1 MIRSHRPP
9 HAASPL
15 GTPIPDTPHAVS
27 VSLPAWSDNVAYEE
41 NDPRVHSVLR
51 SGYPRFVYHDCI
63 KRLSAYCQ
71 SKFGSPAEAALVFPS
86 RRIAAECRQFVAAQA
101 AAASEKAASSPPSP
115 PPAIRIAELH
125 IMPTHNTYSPHS
137 TDPTLANTTSTT
149 IFAVL
154 FPTQLA
160 ALAKQFW
167 QHSGEGVST
176 RFADRCLRVLAANE
190 SSAAQFDNG
199 GLHYR
204 AKAYTLHAQEA
215 LVRGA
220 EIEATRSEHDLFVE
234 ERYGRNLGLA
244 DGERNAKVLIRK
256 RIAGVL
262 GDSEVLGTGSGG
274 NASSPS
280 APQSPEKEDGSP
292 APRGVAVSEADVYL
306 FPSGM
311 SAIYNTHRVV
321 RAIHPNRKSVQF
333 GFPYLDTLKIQ
344 EKFGPGC
351 HFLGFGSDEE
361 LDALERRAGGDDG
374 NSSNT
379 MNGHASE
386 PPDFFRENGGISAV
400 FCELPS
406 NPLLKTPD
414 LVRLRRMADKYGFLL
429 VVDETVGNFVN
440 VDAARWADVLV
451 SSLTKIF
458 SGDSNVMGGSA
469 VISPKS
475 PHYALLTRTFNG
487 LYEDT
492 LDSLDAVFLERNSR
506 TFIQRIHRIN
516 ATAHALTRMLA
527 AHPKVMTVH
536 HPSVT
541 DAARYAAHARR
552 NTSNTI
558 TTKSPTRTTTTTE
571 SATTLLPPHDDDVV
585 ISETTQNIGYGGL
598 LSIVL
603 HTDAAAERFYDALD
617 VAKGPSLGTNFTL
630 ACPYTILAHY
640 GEMEWAE
647 GFGVL
652 RRLVRVSVGLEDAEE
667 LVSVFERALEA
678 A

>member
-1 MIRSHRPP
+1 MTRSHRPP
-9 HAASPL
+9 EAAAPL

-27 VSLPAWSDNVAYEE
+27 VSLPAWRDNVAYEE
-41 NDPRVHSVLR
+41 GDPCLHAALR
-51 SGYPRFVYHDCI
+51 SGYPRFVYHNCV
-63 KRLSAYCQ
+63 KRLAVYCQ
-71 SKFGSPAEAALVFPS
+71 TKFGTPAEAALVFPS
-86 RRIAAECRQFVAAQA
+86 RRIAAECRQFITAQA
-101 AAASEKAASSPPSP
+101 AKALETTSQSPPP
-115 PPAIRIAELH
+115 PPPPPAPAIRIAELH
-125 IMPTHNTYSPHS
+125 ITPTHNPYSPHS
-137 TDPTLANTTSTT
+137 TDPTLTGRLSTT

-154 FPTQLA
+154 FPTHLA

-204 AKAYTLHAQEA
+204 AKAYTPRAQEA
-215 LVRGA
+215 MVRGA
-220 EIEATRSEHDLFVE
+220 EIEATRNEHDLFVE
-234 ERYGRNLGLA
+234 ERYGRNMGID
-244 DGERNAKVLIRK
+244 DGENAKTVIRK

-262 GDSEVLGTGSGG
+262 GDTEVLGSSASENLLPKSTQSLEVEGGQISG
-274 NASSPS
+274 A
-280 APQSPEKEDGSP
+280 
-292 APRGVAVSEADVYL
+292 APRGVAISESDVYL

-311 SAIYNTHRVV
+311 SAIYNAHRVV
-321 RAIHPNRKSVQF
+321 RAIHPTRKSVQF
-333 GFPYLDTLKIQ
+333 GFPYIDTLKIQ

-361 LDALERRAGGDDG
+361 LDALERFDKDNDDG
-374 NSSNT
+374 NNNT
-379 MNGHASE
+379 KIGDAMV
-386 PPDFFRENGGISAV
+386 PPFFRENGGISAV

-414 LVRLRRMADKYGFLL
+414 LARLRRMADKYGFLL

-469 VISPKS
+469 VISPSS
-475 PHYALLTRTFNG
+475 PHHALLTRTFRA

-492 LDSLDAVFLERNSR
+492 LDPLDAVFLERNSR

-516 ATAHALTRMLA
+516 ATAHTLARVLA
-527 AHPKVMTVH
+527 AHPKVLTVY

-541 DAARYAAHARR
+541 DSARYTAHARR
-552 NTSNTI
+552 NTDRKLSAI
-558 TTKSPTRTTTTTE
+558 KSTPSGRDNDE
-571 SATTLLPPHDDDVV
+571 
-585 ISETTQNIGYGGL
+585 EIGYGGL
-598 LSIVL
+598 LSVVL
-603 HTDAAAERFYDALD
+603 RSDAAAERFYDALD

-630 ACPYTILAHY
+630 ACPYTLLAHY

-652 RRLVRVSVGLEDAEE
+652 RRLVRVSVGLEDVDE
-667 LVSVFERALEA
+667 LVTVFKRALDDA
-678 A
+678 

>member
-9 HAASPL
+9 DAASPL

-27 VSLPAWSDNVAYEE
+27 VSLPAWRDNVAYEE
-41 NDPRVHSVLR
+41 GDPHLHAALR
-51 SGYPRFVYHDCI
+51 SGYPRFVYHDCV
-63 KRLSAYCQ
+63 KRLAAYCQ
-71 SKFGSPAEAALVFPS
+71 TKFATPAEAALVFPS
-86 RRIAAECRQFVAAQA
+86 RRIAAECRQFVTAHITA
-101 AAASEKAASSPPSP
+101 AATAATASETISQPLPTP
-115 PPAIRIAELH
+115 PPPQAPVIRIAELH
-125 IMPTHNTYSPHS
+125 ITPTHNPYSPQS
-137 TDPTLANTTSTT
+137 IDPTLAGSPSTT

-154 FPTQLA
+154 FPTHLA

-204 AKAYTLHAQEA
+204 AKAYTPRAQEA

-234 ERYGRNLGLA
+234 ERYGRNMGIA
-244 DGERNAKVLIRK
+244 DGENAKLVIRK

-262 GDSEVLGTGSGG
+262 GDTEVLG
-274 NASSPS
+274 SSAGENELPTS
-280 APQSPEKEDGSP
+280 PQSKYGHQVGGT
-292 APRGVAVSEADVYL
+292 APRGVAISESDVYL

-311 SAIYNTHRVV
+311 SAIYNAHRVV
-321 RAIHPNRKSVQF
+321 RAIHPTRKSVQF
-333 GFPYLDTLKIQ
+333 GFPYIDTLKIQ

-361 LDALERRAGGDDG
+361 LDALERYNKDNVDSNNNSESGD
-374 NSSNT
+374 
-379 MNGHASE
+379 ASV
-386 PPDFFRENGGISAV
+386 PPFFRENGGISAV

-414 LVRLRRMADKYGFLL
+414 LARLRRMADKYGFLL
-429 VVDETVGNFVN
+429 IVDETVGNFVN
-440 VDAARWADVLV
+440 VDAAQWADVLV

-469 VISPKS
+469 VISPSS
-475 PHYALLTRTFNG
+475 PHHALLTRTFRA

-492 LDSLDAVFLERNSR
+492 LDPLDAVFLERNSR

-516 ATAHALTRMLA
+516 ATAHSLARVLA
-527 AHPKVMTVH
+527 AHSKVLTVY

-541 DAARYAAHARR
+541 DTARYIAHARR
-552 NTSNTI
+552 NTNS
-558 TTKSPTRTTTTTE
+558 KSSSIK
-571 SATTLLPPHDDDVV
+571 SALSGGDDDD
-585 ISETTQNIGYGGL
+585 EQIGYGGL
-598 LSIVL
+598 LSVVL
-603 HTDAAAERFYDALD
+603 RSDAAAERFYDALD

-630 ACPYTILAHY
+630 ACPYTVLAHY

-652 RRLVRVSVGLEDAEE
+652 RRLVRVSVGLENVDE
-667 LVSVFERALEA
+667 LVAVFTRALDNA
-678 A
+678 